1 MGGVPLTA
9 RQKCL
14 IIFTF
19 VSVRFESFW
28 YVIFGAKVEF
38 LLGLGHP
45 RSGFGRVSCKL
56 WGSTAPMCVER
67 PCSFSESILLLT
79 DDFLDISF
87 LFLSLAVLSSFLSF
101 SRFFLLLLY
110 DS

>member
-1 MGGVPLTA
+1 MGGVPPTA

-45 RSGFGRVSCKL
+45 
-56 WGSTAPMCVER
+56 
-67 PCSFSESILLLT
+67 LLEIW
-79 DDFLDISF
+79 FWKG
-87 LFLSLAVLSSFLSF
+87 VL
-101 SRFFLLLLY
+101 
-110 DS
+110 